1 MSPCKACAGSQKK
14 LGIPT
19 LENVAEIFLAIKP
32 DFPTPAKITLP
43 LQFKIKSTAL
53 INDLLK
59 NITLKSEKLTTRDS
73 RSVERKKPGRRK
85 ARRSFQFS
93 KR

>member
-32 DFPTPAKITLP
+32 DFPIPAKITLP
-43 LQFKIKSTAL
+43 LQFKIRST
-53 INDLLK
+53 D
-59 NITLKSEKLTTRDS
+59 
-73 RSVERKKPGRRK
+73 
-85 ARRSFQFS
+85 
-93 KR
+93 